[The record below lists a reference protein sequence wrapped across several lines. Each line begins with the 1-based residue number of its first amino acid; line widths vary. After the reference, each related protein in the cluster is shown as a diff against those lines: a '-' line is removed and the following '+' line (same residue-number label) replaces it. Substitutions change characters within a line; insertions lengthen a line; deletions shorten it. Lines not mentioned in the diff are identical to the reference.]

1 MFFHFRQFET
11 TRRISFLKLVTETN
25 KHSIMKRILLVF
37 YVLIGIQSNAQICTP
52 DTATPSMT
60 AIGYPSLEWSGL
72 WVNGE
77 TPSFACD
84 STQPMMNLEAI
95 VGQPFEATLT
105 GMLGDTFPSGGL
117 LVPTVQSSY
126 LYTTAIP
133 SWLNWDAMD
142 SIFYPGPA
150 NKTCIKLSGTPS
162 LADTT
167 YWIPSVGVESGFWTS
182 WYQVAGSMFGFP
194 AIDTFAFCH
203 NVRVFKDYTDIDE
216 SDLTAMSIAPNPAN
230 DYLKINFNK
239 AVVTEEFIGRIKVYN
254 VIGNEVYV
262 QPNIEASNSVGFEV
276 SSLPGGNYW
285 ITIDLG
291 VGMLR
296 EEFVIVH

>member
-1 MFFHFRQFET
+1 MILHKQLINYST
-11 TRRISFLKLVTETN
+11 
-25 KHSIMKRILLVF
+25 MKKILLSLCVIF
-37 YVLIGIQSNAQICTP
+37 GLQTNAQTCTP
-52 DTATPSMT
+52 DTANPSL
-60 AIGYPSLEWSGL
+60 ASIGYPSLEWSGL

-84 STQPMMNLEAI
+84 STQPMMNLEAV

-117 LVPTVQSSY
+117 LVPTVQSSF

-133 SWLNWDAMD
+133 SWLTWDAQD

-150 NKTCIKLSGTPS
+150 NKTCITLSGTPA

-194 AIDTFAFCH
+194 AIDTFGFCH

-239 AVVTEEFIGRIKVYN
+239 AVVTEEFIGRIKIYN

-262 QPNIEASNSVGFEV
+262 HPNIEASNTVGFEV

-291 VGMLR
+291 VGTLR

>member
-1 MFFHFRQFET
+1 
-11 TRRISFLKLVTETN
+11 
-25 KHSIMKRILLVF
+25 MKRILLVCCVF
-37 YVLIGIQSNAQICTP
+37 IGIQSNAQICAP
-52 DTATPSMT
+52 DTATPSLA
-60 AIGYPSLEWSGL
+60 AIGYPSLEWSGM

-84 STQPMMNLEAI
+84 STQPMMNLEAV

-117 LVPTVQSSY
+117 LVPTVESSF

-133 SWLNWDAMD
+133 SWLTWDALD
-142 SIFYPGPA
+142 STFYPGPA

-203 NVRVFKDYTDIDE
+203 NVRVLKDYTDIDE
-216 SDLTAMSIAPNPAN
+216 SDLAAMSIAPNPAN

-262 QPNIEASNSVGFEV
+262 QPNIEASNSVGFDI

>member
-1 MFFHFRQFET
+1 MQEAWAIREINDEVIKISKQFGVKN
-11 TRRISFLKLVTETN
+11 IIHYGGPGITE
-25 KHSIMKRILLVF
+25 
-37 YVLIGIQSNAQICTP
+37 
-52 DTATPSMT
+52 
-60 AIGYPSLEWSGL
+60 
-72 WVNGE
+72 NGE
-77 TPSFACD
+77 PIDNFNKYKDLNEKLKSE
-84 STQPMMNLEAI
+84 NLN
-95 VGQPFEATLT
+95 L
-105 GMLGDTFPSGGL
+105 
-117 LVPTVQSSY
+117 
-126 LYTTAIP
+126 
-133 SWLNWDAMD
+133 
-142 SIFYPGPA
+142 
-150 NKTCIKLSGTPS
+150 
-162 LADTT
+162 
-167 YWIPSVGVESGFWTS
+167 VGVESGFWTS

-194 AIDTFAFCH
+194 AIDTFGFCH

-262 QPNIEASNSVGFEV
+262 HPNIEASNTVGFEV

-291 VGMLR
+291 VGTLR

>member
-1 MFFHFRQFET
+1 
-11 TRRISFLKLVTETN
+11 
-25 KHSIMKRILLVF
+25 MKRILLVF

-52 DTATPSMT
+52 DTATPSMA

-133 SWLNWDAMD
+133 SWLTWDAMD

-216 SDLTAMSIAPNPAN
+216 SDLAAMSIAPNPAN

-262 QPNIEASNSVGFEV
+262 QPNIEASNSVGFDI

>member
-1 MFFHFRQFET
+1 
-11 TRRISFLKLVTETN
+11 
-25 KHSIMKRILLVF
+25 MKKILLSLCVIF
-37 YVLIGIQSNAQICTP
+37 GLQTNAQTCTP
-52 DTATPSMT
+52 DTANPSL
-60 AIGYPSLEWSGL
+60 ASIGYPSLEWSGL

-84 STQPMMNLEAI
+84 STQPMMNLEAV

-117 LVPTVQSSY
+117 LVPTVQSSF

-133 SWLNWDAMD
+133 SWLTWDAQD

-150 NKTCIKLSGTPS
+150 NKTCITLSGTPT

-182 WYQVAGSMFGFP
+182 WYQVEGSMFGFP
-194 AIDTFAFCH
+194 AIDTFGFCH

-262 QPNIEASNSVGFEV
+262 HPNIEASNTVGFEV

-291 VGMLR
+291 VGTLR

>member
-1 MFFHFRQFET
+1 
-11 TRRISFLKLVTETN
+11 
-25 KHSIMKRILLVF
+25 MKRILLVF
-37 YVLIGIQSNAQICTP
+37 CVLIGIQSNAQICTP
-52 DTATPSMT
+52 DTATPSMA

-84 STQPMMNLEAI
+84 STQPMMNLEAV

-133 SWLNWDAMD
+133 SWLTWDAMD

-167 YWIPSVGVESGFWTS
+167 YWIPSAGVESGFWTS

-194 AIDTFAFCH
+194 AIDTFGFCH

-216 SDLTAMSIAPNPAN
+216 SDLAAMSIAPNPAN
-230 DYLKINFNK
+230 EYLKINFNK
-239 AVVTEEFIGRIKVYN
+239 AVVTEEFIDRIKVYN

-262 QPNIEASNSVGFEV
+262 QPNIEASNSVGFEI

>member
-1 MFFHFRQFET
+1 
-11 TRRISFLKLVTETN
+11 
-25 KHSIMKRILLVF
+25 MKRILLVF
-37 YVLIGIQSNAQICTP
+37 CVLIGIQSNAQICTP
-52 DTATPSMT
+52 DTATPSMA

-84 STQPMMNLEAI
+84 STQPMMNLEAV

-133 SWLNWDAMD
+133 SWLTWDAMD

-194 AIDTFAFCH
+194 AIDTFGFCH

-216 SDLTAMSIAPNPAN
+216 SDLAAMSIAPNPAN

-254 VIGNEVYV
+254 LIGNEVYV
-262 QPNIEASNSVGFEV
+262 QPNIEASNSVGFDI

>member
-1 MFFHFRQFET
+1 
-11 TRRISFLKLVTETN
+11 
-25 KHSIMKRILLVF
+25 MKRILLVF

-52 DTATPSMT
+52 DTATPSLA
-60 AIGYPSLEWSGL
+60 AIGYPSLEWSGM

-84 STQPMMNLEAI
+84 STQPMMNLEAV

-117 LVPTVQSSY
+117 LVPTVESSF

-133 SWLNWDAMD
+133 SWLTWDALD
-142 SIFYPGPA
+142 STFYPGPA

-239 AVVTEEFIGRIKVYN
+239 AVVSEEFIGRIKVYN

-262 QPNIEASNSVGFEV
+262 QPNIEASNSVGFEI

>member
-1 MFFHFRQFET
+1 
-11 TRRISFLKLVTETN
+11 
-25 KHSIMKRILLVF
+25 MKRILLVF

-133 SWLNWDAMD
+133 SWLTWDAMD

-150 NKTCIKLSGTPS
+150 NKTCINLSGTPS

-194 AIDTFAFCH
+194 AIDTFGFCH

-216 SDLTAMSIAPNPAN
+216 SDLAAMSIAPNPAN

-239 AVVTEEFIGRIKVYN
+239 AVVTEEFIDRIKVYN

-262 QPNIEASNSVGFEV
+262 QPNIEASNSVGFEI